1 MLDTIVR
8 YLHESNVP
16 FRLSSYPSPENR
28 PAPVHAIPPH
38 AMLVDARFIAV
49 DGRLVLACVRAGNS
63 IDLAA
68 LGSELGGTAVEAL
81 PDDLPEALLQ
91 FDGAVPP
98 LGKLLGVP
106 LIVDEMIEGCATLV
120 FRGFGQ
126 SDYIEVPYDDF
137 ARLEQPRIAS
147 FARAGELEAP
157 PAARQQRSRGA
168 PTSH

>member
-16 FRLSSYPSPENR
+16 FRLSSYPSPER
-28 PAPVHAIPPH
+28 QPAPVHAIPPH

-49 DGRLVLACVRAGNS
+49 DGRLVLACVRSGDG

-81 PDDLPEALLQ
+81 PGDLPEALLQ
-91 FDGAVPP
+91 FDGAIPP

-106 LIVDEMIEGCATLV
+106 LIVDDTIEDCATLV
-120 FRGFGQ
+120 FHGFAQ

-147 FARAGELEAP
+147 FARAGELEAS
-157 PAARQQRSRGA
+157 PAGGQRRRGA
-168 PTSH
+168 PASH